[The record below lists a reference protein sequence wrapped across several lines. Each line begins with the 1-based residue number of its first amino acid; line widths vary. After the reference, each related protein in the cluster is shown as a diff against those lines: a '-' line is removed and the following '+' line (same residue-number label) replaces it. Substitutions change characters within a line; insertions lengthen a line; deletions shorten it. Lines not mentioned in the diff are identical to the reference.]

1 MHRPAIV
8 TAFIAPSN
16 RRGARIKATAQGGST
31 ILAYDHA
38 LSSQDNHTAAA
49 KALAIKLDMPGFYV
63 AGMLP
68 TGSNSVF
75 VLVADYA
82 PSDEIND
89 IEIAFSVRPR

>member
-8 TAFIAPSN
+8 TSFLPPSN
-16 RRGARIKATAQGGST
+16 RRGARIKAHARAGST

-38 LSSQDNHTAAA
+38 ISSQANHTAVA

-68 TGSNSVF
+68 TGSHSVF
-75 VLVADYA
+75 VIVADYA

-89 IEIAFSVRPR
+89 IEIAFTVKPR